1 MYYKKPW
8 GGGYSLS
15 PLIEHNTHR
24 ETSGQ
29 MKRIAIIEDD
39 SAYSSKLKSYFERYR
54 EKRGVAAT
62 VDIYEC
68 ADTFLQSYEK
78 GAYDMI
84 FMDIEMPGTDGMTAS
99 ELIRK
104 KDDDVLLIFVTNLS
118 QYALKGYEVHAYDFI
133 VKPISYYDFALKMER
148 AFVVVQNNEDDY
160 LTVSFDREIKM
171 IKISSIRYIEVM
183 KHSLTYHTVEGDF
196 NEANKPMITIQKQLQ
211 GFNFEMCNRCFLVN
225 LKYVT
230 GIKDDIVYL
239 GDETLKISRPKKN
252 DFVNM
257 VSKYFLSMRS

>member
-1 MYYKKPW
+1 
-8 GGGYSLS
+8 
-15 PLIEHNTHR
+15 
-24 ETSGQ
+24 
-29 MKRIAIIEDD
+29 MKRISIIEDD
-39 SAYSSKLKSYFERYR
+39 KAYSSELKSYFERYR
-54 EKRGVAAT
+54 EEKGVETT

-68 ADTFLQSYEK
+68 ADIFLQSYEK
-78 GAYDMI
+78 GKYDMI

-99 ELIRK
+99 ELIRE
-104 KDDDVLLIFVTNLS
+104 KDDDVLIIFVTNLS
-118 QYALKGYEVHAYDFI
+118 QYALRGYEVHAYDFI

-148 AFVVVQNNEDDY
+148 AFIAVQNNEENY
-160 LTVSFDREIKM
+160 ITIFFNREIKM

-183 KHSLTYHTVEGDF
+183 KHSLIYHTVDGDF
-196 NEANKPMITIQKQLQ
+196 NEANKPLSAIQRQLQ

-225 LKYVT
+225 LRYVT
-230 GIKDDIVYL
+230 GIRDDVVYL